1 MRRRQMKKQ
10 KRIIIISSLCLL
22 LCLCVGYAA
31 FNTQLSITAKG
42 NIKEMPNC
50 EMGGIK
56 VNTVTDGDGLYKDI
70 YEEERCVYRGQDPD
84 NYIMFN
90 DELWRI
96 VAKES
101 DGTYKIIRN
110 ELLPQ
115 NSGYTPMAFD
125 ENNHRSTQKNSYCDY
140 PLNGCGV
147 FAAVSGEFSN
157 PSGSKRGTVTE
168 DSSIKAYLN
177 GTYYSSLSGTAK
189 NQMTSHSFNIGAVD
203 YLDES
208 GSAADS
214 ISENIAG
221 EKMYTWSGNVGFA
234 NVSDI
239 LKASTNSLCK
249 SATDQYYQLID
260 SGTSTCNSN
269 YLLGLPDNTGFWTI
283 NAFGS
288 ESGSF
293 YRPSDSAFAWYAA
306 VNEGLSGLGNG
317 FARIDD
323 LAGAR
328 PVVFLKSTI
337 TLDGQGTISEPYTI
351 N

>member
-31 FNTQLSITAKG
+31 FQTTLSIRAKG
-42 NIKEMPNC
+42 NIIDNSVD
-50 EMGGIK
+50 ITDN
-56 VNTVTDGDGLYKDI
+56 VVTEGDGLYEDI
-70 YEEERCVYRGQDPD
+70 YEEGRYVYRGTDPN
-84 NYIMFN
+84 NYIEFN
-90 DELWRI
+90 NELWRI

-115 NSGYTPMAFD
+115 NSEFTTMVFD
-125 ENNHRSTQKNSYCDY
+125 ESYHRLTQKNSYCDY
-140 PLNGCGV
+140 PSWGCGV
-147 FAAVSGEFSN
+147 FAAVSGEFST

-168 DSSIKAYLN
+168 DSSIKEYLN
-177 GTYYSSLSGTAK
+177 GTYYSSLSGTSK
-189 NQMTSHSFNIGAVD
+189 NQMTAHSFNIGAVD

-214 ISENIAG
+214 LSKNIAG
-221 EKMYTWSGNVGFA
+221 EKMYTWSGNVGLA

-239 LKASTNSLCK
+239 LKASTNPLCK
-249 SATDQYYQLID
+249 SATDQLNPLMD

-288 ESGSF
+288 ESGSGSGS
-293 YRPSDSAFAWYAA
+293 SDPAGAWDAA
-306 VNEGLSGLGNG
+306 VNEGMSGLAYYYAYNDGLG
-317 FARIDD
+317 
-323 LAGAR
+323 GAR
-328 PVVFLKSTI
+328 PVLYLKSDTTLNGSGTAEDPFTI
-337 TLDGQGTISEPYTI
+337 V
-351 N
+351 